1 MSRHKITF
9 CITATRAE
17 PRVAGDMH
25 VAAGPQRVL
34 DLQGAH
40 VHRERGARRA
50 REPRRARRTR
60 RAQGGGDGACSVDG
74 GGISG
79 DGACSVDGGGRV
91 RVIDGGGISGGG
103 ACSVD
108 GGGHVRVVDDGDIS
122 GDGACS
128 VDSGGNIRVVDGRSI
143 SGLGR
148 RWRRGGTR
156 GGGAE
161 GEESEREGEGDA
173 QAAPHGAL
181 LDVRLPQQVRR
192 ARATGTTTDFP
203 HTLAPTRACVVSP
216 SPLPPPHA
224 PRTSFSCCVR
234 PFGAFVEAR
243 ARQTRA
249 RSLSSLSSLL
259 PPPLSF

>member
-108 GGGHVRVVDDGDIS
+108 GGGHV
-122 GDGACS
+122 
-128 VDSGGNIRVVDGRSI
+128 RVVDGRSI

>member
-1 MSRHKITF
+1 
-9 CITATRAE
+9 
-17 PRVAGDMH
+17 MH

-108 GGGHVRVVDDGDIS
+108 GGGHVRVVDGRSIS

-128 VDSGGNIRVVDGRSI
+128 VDGSGRVRVIDGGGISGGGACSVDGGGHVRVVDGRSI

-216 SPLPPPHA
+216 SPLPPLHA